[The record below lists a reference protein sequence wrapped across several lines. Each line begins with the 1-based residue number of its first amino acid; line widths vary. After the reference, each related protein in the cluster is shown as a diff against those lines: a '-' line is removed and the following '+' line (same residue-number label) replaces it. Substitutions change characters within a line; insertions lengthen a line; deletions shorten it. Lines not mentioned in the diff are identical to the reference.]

1 MGGKG
6 KEVEESKRKVGIH
19 VPPWATNFFPPKLGG
34 NGERRKGLWLGSIN
48 KLFPFSYF
56 LNINQTLEKITSSLS
71 LPLPLLPS
79 LSLFFSNTVLKILNP
94 STFPSSNY
102 VLAASLVAF
111 ITTISYAQKHNLLK
125 LSSAQK
131 KNYYIIFLISIFHN
145 RIIEPQFHFQWK
157 SQKKK
162 KNQTSST
169 FSQGKKNNNRKIFQ
183 ESYLIKEFQNHWLF
197 IGHILA

>member
-1 MGGKG
+1 MNYWPKKSNSLVFSLASFSSLGHQFRSSQVG
-6 KEVEESKRKVGIH
+6 RK
-19 VPPWATNFFPPKLGG
+19 WREK
-34 NGERRKGLWLGSIN
+34 KGLISLWMGSIN

-56 LNINQTLEKITSSLS
+56 LNINQTLEKKTSFLS

-79 LSLFFSNTVLKILNP
+79 PSLFLSNTVLKILNP
-94 STFPSSNY
+94 SRFPSSNY

-131 KNYYIIFLISIFHN
+131 KKKNYYIIFLFSIFHN

-157 SQKKK
+157 TQKKK
-162 KNQTSST
+162 KKSNFLNF
-169 FSQGKKNNNRKIFQ
+169 FSGKKNLIGKYFRRVTSSKSFKITDF
-183 ESYLIKEFQNHWLF
+183 L
-197 IGHILA
+197 